1 MKANQF
7 YGEWPNQNPVP
18 EIERLKFRNQWVK
31 EWEQEYGIS
40 LKKPNKKYS
49 VKKEYL
55 VERLQDY
62 FNNVWRVRTFFIEK

>member
-1 MKANQF
+1 M
-7 YGEWPNQNPVP
+7 P

>member
-7 YGEWPNQNPVP
+7 CGEWPNQNPVP

-49 VKKEYL
+49 VKKKK
-55 VERLQDY
+55 
-62 FNNVWRVRTFFIEK
+62 I